1 MAAAASSA
9 SRTMPTACQFP
20 ASRREQVNRDGHYTV
35 AIFDHPNRST
45 TEFICHPRLRR
56 LRNPARQ
63 AHRNRIMTDD
73 SKRLIRASGEQ
84 LTRLERS
91 AQDTLDVLARQS
103 AAVSEGRKSIDTV
116 PADSPQI
123 GTSTPSTRLKVPTR
137 KRLVR
142 GQ

>member
-1 MAAAASSA
+1 
-9 SRTMPTACQFP
+9 
-20 ASRREQVNRDGHYTV
+20 
-35 AIFDHPNRST
+35 
-45 TEFICHPRLRR
+45 
-56 LRNPARQ
+56 
-63 AHRNRIMTDD
+63 MTDD
-73 SKRLIRASGEQ
+73 SKRLIRTSGEQ

-103 AAVSEGRKSIDTV
+103 AAVSEARKSIDNV